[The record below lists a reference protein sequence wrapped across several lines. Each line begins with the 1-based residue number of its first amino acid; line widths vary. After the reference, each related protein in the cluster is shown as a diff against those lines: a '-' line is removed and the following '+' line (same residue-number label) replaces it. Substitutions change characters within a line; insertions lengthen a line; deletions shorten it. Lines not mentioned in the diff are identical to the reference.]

1 MVGLLGHL
9 VKWASFLVKIVED
22 LMGLVGLLG
31 KVGLLSSRD
40 GSGPDGPPSPTPPV
54 GSTKLPSWERGQ
66 LAVLGAP
73 VIYPPPSEHP
83 HCVSTNQVAQHNAAA
98 ACIMNFTFLFS
109 FLPTADILGWDN
121 STQVLFKQSC
131 IVVVTTNYMKRPLR
145 AHI

>member
-1 MVGLLGHL
+1 MVNGASCL
-9 VKWASFLVKIVED
+9 VKMVED
-22 LMGLVGLLG
+22 PMGLVGLLG

-40 GSGPDGPPSPTPPV
+40 GSGPRSSTPRV

-83 HCVSTNQVAQHNAAA
+83 HCVSTNQVARHNAAA
-98 ACIMNFTFLFS
+98 ACIMNFVFLFA

-131 IVVVTTNYMKRPLR
+131 IM
-145 AHI
+145 AMMMIE